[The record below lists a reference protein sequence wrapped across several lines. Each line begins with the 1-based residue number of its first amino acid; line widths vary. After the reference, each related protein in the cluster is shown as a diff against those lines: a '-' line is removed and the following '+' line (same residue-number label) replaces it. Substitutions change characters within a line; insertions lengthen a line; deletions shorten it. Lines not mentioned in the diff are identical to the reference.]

1 MTDDN
6 EQYSGHVEFQKNLE
20 RTVQEYQAEGR
31 DVNTGLAPNQ
41 QHPSQ
46 RPVPQPN
53 AVLMAQADELQAQ
66 KDENGNRLY
75 VTDSQFREKVEAIRR
90 QAYGGDA
97 PAQQPATAPQ
107 PATAQETAEP
117 VQGEG
122 TPLERAQREVE
133 TSGFVE
139 TSSLTP
145 DDFRELC
152 GYDLSD
158 TIPTSDGWGIGDT
171 EIAQLN
177 ALRKAGVS
185 ESQVK
190 KIVADI
196 VRQQI

>member
-1 MTDDN
+1 MTDDTYDG
-6 EQYSGHVEFQKNLE
+6 QAEFQKNLE
-20 RTVQEYQAEGR
+20 KAVQQYTAEGR
-31 DVNTGLAPNQ
+31 DVDGLAPGQ
-41 QHPSQ
+41 THASQ

-97 PAQQPATAPQ
+97 PATAPQQPATAQQ
-107 PATAQETAEP
+107 PAEP

-133 TSGFVE
+133 SSGFVE

-158 TIPTSDGWGIGDT
+158 TIPTSDGWGIGET